1 MNYVGYWIPG
11 YSTKK
16 SQYIK
21 VNSYLEIND
30 TRQWKKWHMHM
41 FGRLGSTHS
50 CAENEES
57 MIYFAKTILEGKGK
71 KELNQLIIS

>member
-1 MNYVGYWIPG
+1 
-11 YSTKK
+11 
-16 SQYIK
+16 
-21 VNSYLEIND
+21 
-30 TRQWKKWHMHM
+30 M